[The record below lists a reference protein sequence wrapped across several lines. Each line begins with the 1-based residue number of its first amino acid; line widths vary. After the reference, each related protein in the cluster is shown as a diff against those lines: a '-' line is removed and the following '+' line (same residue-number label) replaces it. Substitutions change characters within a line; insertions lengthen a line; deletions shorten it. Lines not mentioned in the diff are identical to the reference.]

1 MNVGA
6 NSVKCTFKDSKQG
19 NGEEYVM
26 LEFTHPSRFLASQ
39 KALKVAHTFLTLAAP
54 ILLNKLN
61 NITYKQIF
69 KTFLDT

>member
-1 MNVGA
+1 
-6 NSVKCTFKDSKQG
+6 
-19 NGEEYVM
+19 M